1 MLLGLEVE
9 LWKLLLALVLV
20 PLAAVA
26 LLNLAFRRR
35 GGVGMAWGGVTF
47 VLMAAL
53 VAVLVILDKVR
64 L

>member
-9 LWKLLLALVLV
+9 LWTLLLVLVLV

-26 LLNLAFRRR
+26 LLNLALRRR
-35 GGVGMAWGGVTF
+35 GGVAMAWGGVIF

-53 VAVLVILDKVR
+53 AAVLVILDKVR
-64 L
+64 F

>member
-20 PLAAVA
+20 PLAAIA
-26 LLNLAFRRR
+26 LLNLALRRR
-35 GGVGMAWGGVTF
+35 GGVAMVWGGVIF